1 MRPEGGS
8 VRSRVTWL
16 VGSVLRRIFNWGMSR
31 VLKRLS
37 RTMAEGVA
45 GIIDFEANRCV
56 YYPAPSK
63 AEKIVGDR
71 RWYGAPGATVDGL
84 VASPAS
90 ELPPLWLVDLLR
102 GVVDARQQG
111 AETLDGHTARRFLA
125 HADLNRAAEAISYQM
140 AVSSDMDQ
148 GVDLTHM
155 AVEVWVDD
163 DDYIRRIRHAS
174 GNPGRSMFTSTLD
187 LTELGIALPSD
198 WSQIPAV
205 PTGQAGGNSHAAR
218 QGRHVP
224 GLRVLAPA

>member
-1 MRPEGGS
+1 M
-8 VRSRVTWL
+8 
-16 VGSVLRRIFNWGMSR
+16 FNWGMCR

-37 RTMAEGVA
+37 KPMAEGVV

-56 YYPAPSK
+56 YYPARSK
-63 AEKIVGDR
+63 AEMIIGDR

-90 ELPPLWLVDLLR
+90 ELQPLWLVDLLR
-102 GVVDARQQG
+102 GVVDAREQG
-111 AETLDGHTARRFLA
+111 AERLDGHTARRFCA
-125 HADLNRAAEAISYQM
+125 HADLNRAAEGISYQM
-140 AVSSDMDQ
+140 AVPSDMDQ
-148 GVDLTHM
+148 RVDLTHI

-198 WSQIPAV
+198 WSRIPTA
-205 PTGQAGGNSHAAR
+205 PTSQAGE
-218 QGRHVP
+218 
-224 GLRVLAPA
+224 